1 MWQLYQFPLCPFSR
15 KVRFLLGE
23 KGIGY
28 ELIRESP
35 WLKRDEFVDMN
46 PAGQT
51 PVMVDSSAP
60 VILVDSQV
68 ICEFLEETVDRMPL
82 ISGTAVHRAEIRRLV
97 SLFDNKLYFEVTAPL
112 MNERMLKRLVHR
124 QAPDAAILRG
134 AMKNANSHL
143 DYIDWLLDHRRW
155 LAGPVLSLADFAAAA
170 QISVSDYLGGVD
182 WRGHEN
188 SREWY
193 AAMKSRPS
201 FQPILAERME
211 VILPPDHY
219 DQPDF

>member
-124 QAPDAAILRG
+124 QAPDAAILRS

-155 LAGPVLSLADFAAAA
+155 LAGPV
-170 QISVSDYLGGVD
+170 
-182 WRGHEN
+182 
-188 SREWY
+188 
-193 AAMKSRPS
+193 
-201 FQPILAERME
+201 
-211 VILPPDHY
+211 
-219 DQPDF
+219 

>member
-1 MWQLYQFPLCPFSR
+1 M
-15 KVRFLLGE
+15 RFLLGE

-124 QAPDAAILRG
+124 QAPDAAILRS

>member
-1 MWQLYQFPLCPFSR
+1 M
-15 KVRFLLGE
+15 RFLLGE

>member
-1 MWQLYQFPLCPFSR
+1 
-15 KVRFLLGE
+15 
-23 KGIGY
+23 
-28 ELIRESP
+28 
-35 WLKRDEFVDMN
+35 
-46 PAGQT
+46 
-51 PVMVDSSAP
+51 MVDSSAP

>member
-35 WLKRDEFVDMN
+35 WLKRDEFIDMN

-82 ISGTAVHRAEIRRLV
+82 ISGTAIHRAEIRRLV
-97 SLFDNKLYFEVTAPL
+97 FLFDNKLYFEVTAPL